1 MGNASPPPMQL
12 PVLSPPSLFSSP
24 YRLIS
29 SDFLLPPPPCHLFS
43 SATHHL
49 SCSSFFLHSSLSDG
63 HHLQKANRKKQQSLG
78 LGVGGGSSYKMA
90 AKVRMDISMSGDCC
104 FFFWQTLLD
113 LSASI
118 HGFSE
123 KQLKTTGLTGSKDY
137 CRRKVNS
144 FVSAVLWLSFSV
156 FLWDKTLYLSRLHD
170 FISWFFFMT
179 TFSFSFLLY
188 SNLKNV
194 MLFI

>member
-90 AKVRMDISMSGDCC
+90 AKVRMDILMSGDCC
-104 FFFWQTLLD
+104 FFF
-113 LSASI
+113 
-118 HGFSE
+118 
-123 KQLKTTGLTGSKDY
+123 LTNII
-137 CRRKVNS
+137 R
-144 FVSAVLWLSFSV
+144 FVCFH
-156 FLWDKTLYLSRLHD
+156 SRLFRKTVKD
-170 FISWFFFMT
+170 NRADRLQRLLQEESEQLRLRSALIEFFC
-179 TFSFSFLLY
+179 FSLR
-188 SNLKNV
+188 
-194 MLFI
+194 